1 MPLPANL
8 RDSTHADLEQL
19 VTDQAQE
26 GPHLD
31 FKRDLPQNWDAS
43 AKNEFV
49 ADVTAFANAG
59 GGDVIYGIA
68 EGGSAEAVAVA
79 PQVINQDQEV
89 RRLQDFLLNL
99 VEPRL
104 PGAQVFAVNV
114 LVGGVAGHAVVVRV
128 PQSWVGPHRVKTNQ
142 HFYLREGARKRQL
155 DVPEIRGLFLR
166 SESQA
171 QRVRDFRTERIS
183 RILTGEGTPKL
194 APGAVLV
201 MHLVPSEAALGLMQ
215 VDPLQYVPS
224 LKQGARFLPF
234 LDRSSGGGRSS
245 TNLDGAIFMQH
256 SGPSGALPG
265 YSLFFRNGFFEA
277 TQVIDT
283 AHPHDESGRFNLAG
297 IAYEQSCMRLVDGFR
312 TELLHLGVSA
322 EMTAMLTL
330 LHANRVRFGLASTY
344 CGQNGP
350 DGLFDRQH
358 VVLPDVQLQADVAT
372 GPALEPVFDLM
383 GQACGLAGSPNY
395 DEQGQRIPG
404 R

>member
-1 MPLPANL
+1 MALPAIL
-8 RDSTHADLEQL
+8 RDTTQAHLEQL
-19 VTDQAQE
+19 ATDQAQE

-31 FKRDLPQNWDAS
+31 FKRDLPASWDAS

-49 ADVTAFANAG
+49 ADITAFANSG
-59 GGDVIYGIA
+59 GGDVIYGVDEDGDA
-68 EGGSAEAVAVA
+68 KASAVV

-89 RRLQDFLLNL
+89 RRLQDFLQNL

-104 PGAQVFAVNV
+104 PGSQVHAVKVNV
-114 LVGGVAGHAVVVRV
+114 GGTAGHAIVVRV

-171 QRVRDFRTERIS
+171 QRVRDFRTERVS
-183 RILTGEGTPKL
+183 RILTGEGTPNL

-215 VDPLQYVPS
+215 VDPLGYVPS
-224 LKQGARFLPF
+224 LRASARYLP
-234 LDRSSGGGRSS
+234 LLARDGSRSPGI
-245 TNLDGAIFMQH
+245 NLDGALLVRH
-256 SGPSGALPG
+256 GTTAAVLPG

-277 TQVIDT
+277 TQVIDSV
-283 AHPHDESGRFNLAG
+283 HRHDDAGRFNLPG
-297 IAYEQSCMRLVDGFR
+297 RAYEDICIKLVDGFR
-312 TELLHLGVSA
+312 AELTYLGVST

-330 LHANRVRFGLASTY
+330 LHADRVRVGLPAMDYGHS
-344 CGQNGP
+344 GS

-372 GPALEPVFDLM
+372 DLALKPVFDLM
-383 GQACGLAGSPNY
+383 GQACGLAGSPYY
-395 DEQGQRIPG
+395 DEKGQRTPG